1 MSRSASTSSKQEKPY
16 RALTQRHEE
25 DTINLMLMVPVK
37 ACDDSDGMEAVS
49 AIEKRRCITA
59 RMLHFDVAHKNMR
72 S

>member
-1 MSRSASTSSKQEKPY
+1 
-16 RALTQRHEE
+16 
-25 DTINLMLMVPVK
+25 MLVVPVE

-59 RMLHFDVAHKNMR
+59 RMLHFDVAHKNMH

>member
-16 RALTQRHEE
+16 RALTQRHE